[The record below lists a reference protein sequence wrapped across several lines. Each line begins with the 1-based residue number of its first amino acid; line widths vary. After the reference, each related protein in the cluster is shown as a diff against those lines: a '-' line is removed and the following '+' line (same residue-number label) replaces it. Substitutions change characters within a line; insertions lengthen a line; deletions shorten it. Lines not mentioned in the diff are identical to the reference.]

1 MNSLILVIATL
12 IVAVVSQ
19 TASPTSS
26 SSPTPTGAPTPRAP
40 ASNANA
46 VYGGFFGGA
55 VGGAIV
61 IMLIIYFIRRDQ
73 LAKEEKAKAK
83 TAAPTG
89 TPV

>member
-1 MNSLILVIATL
+1 MNALILLLASFL
-12 IVAVVSQ
+12 VAVVSQ
-19 TASPTSS
+19 A
-26 SSPTPTGAPTPRAP
+26 TPSVSTTTTPAPTPKAP

-61 IMLIIYFIRRDQ
+61 IMLIIYFVRRDQ
-73 LAKEEKAKAK
+73 LKKELAGKQKA
-83 TAAPTG
+83 AAPAG